1 MKCPRCE
8 SSVLAEQNRGGIA
21 VDACSQC
28 RGAWLD
34 QGEFERLISRVQ
46 AIDEQAQYD
55 RRNGF
60 DDDDDYRRKDE
71 FRNRDGHGSD
81 DRELDAQGRPR
92 KRRWYESLTEMF
104 D

>member
-21 VDACSQC
+21 VDVCSQC
-28 RGAWLD
+28 RGVWLD
-34 QGEFERLISRVQ
+34 RGELEKLISQAQ

-55 RRNGF
+55 RPDDF
-60 DDDDDYRRKDE
+60 DDDDHSRNKGQYR
-71 FRNRDGHGSD
+71 HHD
-81 DRELDAQGRPR
+81 DRESGDRPYDAQGRPR
-92 KRRWYESLTEMF
+92 KRRWYESFTDMF